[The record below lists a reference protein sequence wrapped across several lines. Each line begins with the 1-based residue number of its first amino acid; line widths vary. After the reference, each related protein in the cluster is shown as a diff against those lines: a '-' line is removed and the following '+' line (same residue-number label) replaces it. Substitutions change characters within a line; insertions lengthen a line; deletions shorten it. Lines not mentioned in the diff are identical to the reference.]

1 MAIILSRLN
10 KKKQKGRNTYIG
22 SFFNILLLFIGMSS
36 DIIERVA
43 EEKNLS
49 RERAEDFVIEC
60 IRDGAKTVKTKR
72 LIN

>member
-10 KKKQKGRNTYIG
+10 KKKQKGRTTYIG

-49 RERAEDFVIEC
+49 MERAEDFVIEC
-60 IRDGAKTVKTKR
+60 IRDGVKTVKRKEDM
-72 LIN
+72 N